1 MGASMRCIE
10 DMTAETGSPQP
21 QNLAWNNVEAV
32 QNLDLALGGRDNRA
46 VLVWGAGNR
55 ALTGQKENDGAPLV
69 LRNHRLCRNVPVILL
84 TLRLN

>member
-1 MGASMRCIE
+1 MRCIE

-55 ALTGQKENDGAPLV
+55 ASLGRRRTME
-69 LRNHRLCRNVPVILL
+69 HRWFYEIIGFVGMAPVILL
-84 TLRLN
+84 TLRHF